1 MGADDNGNLGKG
13 PVLPKLNPEDIA
25 AEVKVVLTKS
35 GGIALFGP
43 LDNLP
48 LLLQLLSE
56 GVAIAGQLVGQV
68 LPKRIIPVTG
78 GLPPGLNLRGRAG
91 E

>member
-13 PVLPKLNPEDIA
+13 PDLDLSPENIAHQVAVVITKDGQPVLI
-25 AEVKVVLTKS
+25 
-35 GGIALFGP
+35 GP
-43 LDNLP
+43 IDDLP
-48 LLLQLLSE
+48 LVLKVLAEGITILSK
-56 GVAIAGQLVGQV
+56 LVSQA

-78 GLPPGLNLRGRAG
+78 GLPPGVNLRGRAG